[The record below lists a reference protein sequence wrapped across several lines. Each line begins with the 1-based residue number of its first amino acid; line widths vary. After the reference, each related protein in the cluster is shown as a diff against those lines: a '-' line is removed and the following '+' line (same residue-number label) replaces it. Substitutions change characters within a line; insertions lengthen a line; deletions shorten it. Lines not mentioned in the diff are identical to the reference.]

1 MLLDR
6 KTLGAAIKA
15 ARSEN
20 KVTQER
26 LAEMVGI
33 APSHVKQIES
43 GSRSPSVEVLYKLA
57 YTLNFSV
64 DDADV
69 FIAYNQTGFDKY
81 SAELDEKD
89 LVLVNSTLVAAVNP
103 HHFGIPATQIAE
115 EMGRPQAVNMVML
128 GALTKLL
135 PKLHYS
141 KVVEVIE
148 KDIPMPAARS
158 NMEAFEKGYQYI
170 ERELSPKKLA

>member
-64 DDADV
+64 DDA
-69 FIAYNQTGFDKY
+69 FF
-81 SAELDEKD
+81 
-89 LVLVNSTLVAAVNP
+89 P
-103 HHFGIPATQIAE
+103 
-115 EMGRPQAVNMVML
+115 GRKADQ
-128 GALTKLL
+128 KLL
-135 PKLHYS
+135 YK
-141 KVVEVIE
+141 
-148 KDIPMPAARS
+148 
-158 NMEAFEKGYQYI
+158 I
-170 ERELSPKKLA
+170 ERSLQECSVHELRVVYSTITALKDKDGE